1 MLSGGVQV
9 SKLNAVV
16 GTGLSWGEFEQ
27 RFEGSERVNE
37 AGAELGVLE
46 AESKGHNRA
55 HWSGE

>member
-9 SKLNAVV
+9 SKLNAV

-37 AGAELGVLE
+37 VGAELGVLE

-55 HWSGE
+55 HRSGE